1 MENLIPKDAA
11 QFLQRNPDALFI
23 DCRSDMEFRFAGHPM
38 GAQHVA
44 WNDGPGWD
52 INPRFIDEVMQL
64 AADTCDRPVVLIC
77 RSGERSVEAGKALES
92 AGFSQVYTV
101 WYGFEGDVGHN
112 HQRGSLNGWR
122 FDGLPWELSACGKCG
137 S

>member
-11 QFLQRNPDALFI
+11 QFLHRNPDTLFI
-23 DCRSDMEFRFAGHPM
+23 DCRSKMEFRFVGHPV
-38 GAQHVA
+38 GAQHAA

-52 INPRFIDEVMQL
+52 VNPHFIHEVKWL
-64 AADTCDRPVVLIC
+64 ADGAHDRPVVLIC
-77 RSGERSVEAGKALES
+77 RSGNRSVEAGKALES

-101 WYGFEGDVGHN
+101 LNGFEGEVGHN
-112 HQRGSLNGWR
+112 HQRGGVNGWR
-122 FDGLPWELSACGKCG
+122 FDGLPWEISACQKCG